1 MIDTVLRFPRV
12 RERVGGLSKSW
23 IYQEITEGRFP
34 MPIKLGGRAVG
45 WLESE
50 VNAWLLSRVEQSRG
64 KKAGGT
70 LPVIQ
75 GNLQTSAAPAAE
87 PYIGRFGRTSLHMRL
102 GSKAGRAQP

>member
-64 KKAGGT
+64 KKAEVT

-75 GNLQTSAAPAAE
+75 GNLQSVRRASCE
-87 PYIGRFGRTSLHMRL
+87 PYIARFGRTSLHMRMGL
-102 GSKAGRAQP
+102 KARRAQL